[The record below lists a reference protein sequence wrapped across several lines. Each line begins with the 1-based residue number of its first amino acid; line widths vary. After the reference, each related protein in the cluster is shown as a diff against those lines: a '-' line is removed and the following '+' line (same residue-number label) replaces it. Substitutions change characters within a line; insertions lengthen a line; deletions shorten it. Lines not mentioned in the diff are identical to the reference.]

1 MNDIY
6 LEIQKEFN
14 KLMEVKGYKTGN
26 GKMYPQV
33 VREFLNHHSKKG
45 KHSLNFSQQE
55 MVEYHQYLSTRK
67 NKRRPGTLS
76 DQTINHHLF
85 GIGLLFEYLLDNK
98 RVDALP
104 VIPKFLR
111 SQKTEM
117 DILTI
122 DQIKELYEVANPLE
136 RAILSIAYGAGL
148 RRSEIEQLN
157 IEHVRLRD
165 GFVIVEKGKNSK
177 RREVPLSNKVVKDLK
192 SYLHEYRHH
201 SSMERKSFF
210 INEIGTRMRGDT
222 LNRRLKQL
230 INRSSIQQ
238 EVTLHTLRRSI
249 ATHLVE
255 NGAGIYFV
263 KDFLGHSQIDTS
275 HLYAIKRNRKAKLY

>member
-1 MNDIY
+1 MNDTY
-6 LEIQKEFN
+6 LEMQKEFE
-14 KLMEVKGYKTGN
+14 KLMQVKGYKTGN
-26 GKMYPQV
+26 GKMYPQITK
-33 VREFLNHHSKKG
+33 EFLTYFSKKG
-45 KHSLNFSQQE
+45 KQSFDFTQQE

-104 VIPKFLR
+104 VLPKFLR
-111 SQKTEM
+111 SQRTEM
-117 DILTI
+117 DILTVE
-122 DQIKELYEVANPLE
+122 QIKELYEVANPLE
-136 RAILSIAYGAGL
+136 KAILSIAYGAGL
-148 RRSEIEQLN
+148 RRSEIERLN

-177 RREVPLSNKVVKDLK
+177 RREVPLSNKVIDDLK
-192 SYLHEYRHH
+192 TYLHEYRKH
-201 SSMERKSFF
+201 SSEERKAFF
-210 INEIGTRMRGDT
+210 TNELGTRMRGDT
-222 LNRRLKQL
+222 LNRRLRQL
-230 INRSSIQQ
+230 INRSSLQQ
-238 EVTLHTLRRSI
+238 VVTLHTLRRSI

-275 HLYAIKRNRKAKLY
+275 HLYAIKRNRKSKLY

>member
-1 MNDIY
+1 MNDTY

-45 KHSLNFSQQE
+45 KQSLNFTQQE
-55 MVEYHQYLSTRK
+55 MVEYHQYLSTRM

-192 SYLHEYRHH
+192 MYLHEYRIH
-201 SSMERKSFF
+201 SAIERKAFF
-210 INEIGTRMRGDT
+210 INHTGTRMLGAT
-222 LNRRLKQL
+222 LNNHFKK
-230 INRSSIQQ
+230 IVKRSSIQQ
-238 EVTLHTLRRSI
+238 NVTLHTLRRSI